1 MAKKETT
8 KPVIDFAFG
17 RENYVL
23 MLIGIAFIFLGF
35 ILMAGGGD
43 KNPAVWD
50 ASVFSTQRITIAPLL
65 VVAGFVI
72 EVFAVIRRPKD

>member
-1 MAKKETT
+1 MAKKEAP

-23 MLIGIAFIFLGF
+23 MLIGIAIIFIGFL
-35 ILMAGGGD
+35 LMTGGGD
-43 KNPAVWD
+43 KDPSIWD
-50 ASVFSTQRITIAPLL
+50 PSVFSTRRITVAPLL

-72 EVFAVIRRPKD
+72 EVFAIVRRPKD